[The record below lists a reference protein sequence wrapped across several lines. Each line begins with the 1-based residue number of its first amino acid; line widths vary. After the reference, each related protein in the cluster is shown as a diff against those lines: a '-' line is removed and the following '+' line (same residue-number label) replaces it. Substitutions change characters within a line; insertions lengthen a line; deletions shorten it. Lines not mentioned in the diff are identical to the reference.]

1 MGCWCPTRDGVPLI
15 HKRLVSFEIPTLIL
29 AFRPA
34 ISPGEISE
42 VEPVLGIT
50 KKALAQIL
58 EGEGAASITKLVLS
72 PFAIPSSGIQPPC
85 LEFDQILTRTKK
97 ALPCAA

>member
-1 MGCWCPTRDGVPLI
+1 MRDSSEAYPCVN
-15 HKRLVSFEIPTLIL
+15 RT
-29 AFRPA
+29 A

-58 EGEGAASITKLVLS
+58 EGEGAGSITKLVLS
-72 PFAIPSSGIQPPC
+72 PFAIPSSGTIP
-85 LEFDQILTRTKK
+85 FSRV
-97 ALPCAA
+97 